1 MNRLFYWL
9 GELFSLR
16 NYTLRNYTVFL
27 LVLFCIQYIPV
38 ESRAGVSWVKVGVM
52 AITACMMLKYI
63 LVNKGLIIAIF
74 YALWIILTAYVLHP
88 LTFRASTVI
97 YLFMYVTTFVAFYT
111 FVWNYH
117 VFSLDFFINV
127 LRRFIFVLVG
137 VLIAQQICLIIGLK
151 LVPILNLC
159 QVLNR
164 GIGANS
170 LTFEPSTLGRLI
182 SVLYYSY
189 LKCNEYRRGAPLNIT
204 EVLHPNHKWV
214 TIAYVWAVMTMGS
227 GTAFL
232 AMALVALYFMRG
244 RYLFLAIPMFM
255 GVYFILDYFG
265 NESFQRTVNVSQ
277 VTLTA
282 DREQI
287 MEVDGSAATRIVPV
301 VNTLNLDLSSAES
314 WTGRGC
320 DSVPA
325 GGNYSKN
332 RYMGQI
338 SDYGLISYLLELLLI
353 FTCCIRFLSIPTL
366 MFFLGVGGGI
376 GNISYGWGVLMIF
389 TCVRFFA
396 ENYSPGYEDVDNEE
410 QMPIEELDVETRYE
424 CD

>member
-38 ESRAGVSWVKVGVM
+38 ESRAGVSWVKVATM
-52 AITACMMLKYI
+52 AITAFMMLKYVV
-63 LVNKGLIIAIF
+63 VNKALLIALL
-74 YALWIILTAYVLHP
+74 YATWIMLTAYVLHP
-88 LTFRASTVI
+88 ATFRASTVI
-97 YLFMYVTTFVAFYT
+97 YLFMFVTTFVAFYT
-111 FVWNYH
+111 FVWSYH
-117 VFSLDFFINV
+117 VFTLDFFIRV
-127 LRRFIFVLVG
+127 LRRFIFVLVA
-137 VLIAQQICLIIGLK
+137 VLVAQQICLIAGFK
-151 LVPILNLC
+151 LMPILNLC

-182 SVLYYSY
+182 SVLYFSY
-189 LKCNEYRRGAPLNIT
+189 LKCNEYRRGSKINIT
-204 EVLHPNHKWV
+204 EVLDAEHKWV

-244 RYLFLAIPMFM
+244 RYLFLAIPMFI

-265 NESFQRTVNVSQ
+265 NESFQRTVNVTE

-282 DREQI
+282 DRDQI
-287 MEVDGSAATRIVPV
+287 METDGSAAMRIVPV
-301 VNTLNLDLSSAES
+301 INTLGIDFSNAES

-320 DSVPA
+320 DSA
-325 GGNYSKN
+325 LSGGLYGKT

-338 SDYGLISYLLELLLI
+338 SDYGLLSYILDLMI
-353 FTCCIRFLSIPTL
+353 VFMCCIRFRSIPTI
-366 MFFLGVGGGI
+366 MFFVGVGGGI
-376 GNISYGWGVLMIF
+376 GNIAYGWGILMIF
-389 TCVRFFA
+389 TCVRYFA
-396 ENYSPGYEDVDNEE
+396 EHYIPGRDMEREEDA
-410 QMPIEELDVETRYE
+410 LLHGY
-424 CD
+424 

>member
-38 ESRAGVSWVKVGVM
+38 ESRAGVSWVKVATM
-52 AITACMMLKYI
+52 AITAFIMLKYVV
-63 LVNKGLIIAIF
+63 VNKALLI
-74 YALWIILTAYVLHP
+74 ALLHATWIMLTAYVLHP
-88 LTFRASTVI
+88 ATFRASTVI
-97 YLFMYVTTFVAFYT
+97 YFFMFLTTFVAFYT

-117 VFSLDFFINV
+117 VLSLDFFIKV

-137 VLIAQQICLIIGLK
+137 VLVAQQICLIAGFK
-151 LVPILNLC
+151 LMPILNLC

-189 LKCNEYRRGAPLNIT
+189 LKCNEYRRGSKINIT
-204 EVLHPNHKWV
+204 EVLDAEHKWV

-244 RYLFLAIPMFM
+244 RYLFLAIPMFI

-277 VTLTA
+277 ATLTA
-282 DREQI
+282 DREVV
-287 MEVDGSAATRIVPV
+287 METDGSAAMRIVPV
-301 VNTLNLDLSSAES
+301 VNTLTIDLSDPDN
-314 WTGRGC
+314 WIGRGC
-320 DSVPA
+320 DSTSGW
-325 GGNYSKN
+325 GGYSSKL
-332 RYMGQI
+332 YMSHI
-338 SDYGLISYLLELLLI
+338 NDYGIISYILELLMV
-353 FTCCIRFLSIPTL
+353 FMCCMRFRSIPTL

-376 GNISYGWGVLMIF
+376 GNISYGWGILMIL
-389 TCVRFFA
+389 TCVRYFA
-396 ENYSPGYEDVDNEE
+396 EHYIPGQNEDN
-410 QMPIEELDVETRYE
+410 
-424 CD
+424 

>member
-38 ESRAGVSWVKVGVM
+38 ESRAGVSWVKVATM
-52 AITACMMLKYI
+52 AITAFIMLKYVV
-63 LVNKGLIIAIF
+63 VNKALLI
-74 YALWIILTAYVLHP
+74 ALLHATWIMLTAYVLHP
-88 LTFRASTVI
+88 ATFRASTVI
-97 YLFMYVTTFVAFYT
+97 YFFMFLTTFVAFYT

-117 VFSLDFFINV
+117 VLSLDFFIKV

-137 VLIAQQICLIIGLK
+137 VLVAQQICLIAGFK
-151 LVPILNLC
+151 LMPILNLC

-189 LKCNEYRRGAPLNIT
+189 LKCNEYRRGSKINIT
-204 EVLHPNHKWV
+204 EVLDAEHKWV

-244 RYLFLAIPMFM
+244 RYLFLAIPMFI

-277 VTLTA
+277 ATLTA
-282 DREQI
+282 DREVV
-287 MEVDGSAATRIVPV
+287 METDGSAAMRIVPV
-301 VNTLNLDLSSAES
+301 VNTLTIDLSDPDN
-314 WTGRGC
+314 WIGRGC
-320 DSVPA
+320 DSTSGWGV
-325 GGNYSKN
+325 YSSKL
-332 RYMGQI
+332 YMSHI
-338 SDYGLISYLLELLLI
+338 NDYGIISYILELLMV
-353 FTCCIRFLSIPTL
+353 FMCCMRFRSIPTL

-376 GNISYGWGVLMIF
+376 GNISYGWGILMIL
-389 TCVRFFA
+389 TCVRYFA
-396 ENYSPGYEDVDNEE
+396 EHYIPVQADERGKNIITES
-410 QMPIEELDVETRYE
+410 
-424 CD
+424 